1 MYLIELALKLSP
13 LPLSVQRKQLED
25 AKALY
30 NSLKES
36 LQKGDPKLLEITCEQ
51 SEDKKIV
58 VLLSEVLAVQMY
70 EKTAGVGGNRRPG
83 FSFDD

>member
-25 AKALY
+25 AKSLY
-30 NSLKES
+30 NQLKDS
-36 LQKGDPKLLEITCEQ
+36 IQTGNPKLLEISCEQ
-51 SEDKKIV
+51 SEDKKIA
-58 VLLSEVLAVQMY
+58 VLVSEVLAVQMY
-70 EKTAGVGGNRRPG
+70 EKTAGLGGTRRPG

>member
-13 LPLSVQRKQLED
+13 VPLSVQRKELD
-25 AKALY
+25 AAKSLY
-30 NSLKES
+30 DSIKES
-36 LQKGDPKLLEITCEQ
+36 LRKGENKLLELTCDQ
-51 SEDKKIV
+51 LTDKKFA

-70 EKTAGVGGNRRPG
+70 EKPSSGGGSRRPG

>member
-13 LPLSVQRKQLED
+13 IPLSVQRKELDD

-30 NSLKES
+30 EFVKES
-36 LQKGDPKLLEITCEQ
+36 LLKGEPKLLEITCEQ
-51 SEDKKIV
+51 LEDKKIA

-70 EKTAGVGGNRRPG
+70 EKTAGAGGSRRPG
-83 FSFDD
+83 FSFDA

>member
-1 MYLIELALKLSP
+1 VYLIELALKLSP

-25 AKALY
+25 AKSLY
-30 NSLKES
+30 NQLKDS
-36 LQKGDPKLLEITCEQ
+36 IQTGNPKLLEISCEQ
-51 SEDKKIV
+51 SEDKKIA
-58 VLLSEVLAVQMY
+58 VLVSEVLAVQMY